1 MISIC
6 VIYCCIVF
14 SLPDISI
21 TCIFFCDVRGSICF
35 LALPHLVKQQKQYT
49 NELSCSELVSWPFQC
64 TLQLFARSW
73 PYPNFQ
79 IWERSG
85 CVGGLSAAHVWNI
98 TVCDFPFFF
107 FFVSLPRL
115 QIATVGRFLRS
126 VNQTT
131 HFRANKCLLVVSMMN
146 FHIYPLFSSKMWKF
160 ALRPMA
166 TSNGSNSSIF
176 KDRSNIL
183 VPKVGFSGSG
193 NLTASS
199 KFASDRPLLPWQPTD
214 GFWTQN

>member
-107 FFVSLPRL
+107 FFRFFASPTDRHGWPIFTICKSNDAFSRKQVPFGGLDDEFSHLPPFLPRVAMVTK
-115 QIATVGRFLRS
+115 IWEF
-126 VNQTT
+126 
-131 HFRANKCLLVVSMMN
+131 
-146 FHIYPLFSSKMWKF
+146 
-160 ALRPMA
+160 
-166 TSNGSNSSIF
+166 
-176 KDRSNIL
+176 
-183 VPKVGFSGSG
+183 
-193 NLTASS
+193 
-199 KFASDRPLLPWQPTD
+199 
-214 GFWTQN
+214 